1 MEIILYYINV
11 LLMKGVG
18 YMIVHYMAMGGVNW

>member
-11 LLMKGVG
+11 LLMKRVG
-18 YMIVHYMAMGGVNW
+18 YMIVHYMVMGGVNC